1 MATKAN
7 PAAEPQRAK
16 TLTQQEA
23 RDREREALRALI
35 KRRAPLLRE
44 LAKH

>member
-7 PAAEPQRAK
+7 PAAKPQRAK
-16 TLTQQEA
+16 TLTQQKA
-23 RDREREALRALI
+23 REREALRALI